1 MDLLG
6 ILHLSLLCFP
16 LVLLLIYSVIKFK
29 LNRKIALLIL
39 FLYYLVPIT
48 WSINENECPLTNM
61 EKMDPKKE
69 AIRARFPSAPFLPL
83 HFDTQLSSIFKFLGV
98 KYNDNNMSRVIVG
111 WNVLDFL
118 IILWFCM

>member
-16 LVLLLIYSVIKFK
+16 LVLLVIYSMVKFRI
-29 LNRKIALLIL
+29 NRKLTLLIL

-61 EKMDPKKE
+61 EKINSKKKV
-69 AIRARFPSAPFLPL
+69 IRAKFPTAPFLPL
-83 HFDTQLSSIFKFLGV
+83 HFDTQLSSIFAVLGV
-98 KYNDNNMSRVIVG
+98 RYNDNNMANVIIG
-111 WNVLDFL
+111 WNVLDF
-118 IILWFCM
+118 IIMLWFCM